1 MVLGGRRGWGS
12 NTGGVGRGRK
22 RHDLILGVRDLV
34 DTDTDGLGDGPIK
47 RRPTCPASVTH
58 GSGLHEGGGRRVDR
72 AHVEQ
77 VGPTAWVARFTEALD
92 EDLNVSAAWGA
103 VFEWV
108 RETNRLLGT
117 GQLSAAPAAA
127 ALAAWARVDTVLGLG
142 AAAVGELPAEL
153 QALLDERLAAR
164 KAKDFKRSDA
174 IRDELKTKGWVIED
188 TPKGARL
195 KKL

>member
-1 MVLGGRRGWGS
+1 M
-12 NTGGVGRGRK
+12 
-22 RHDLILGVRDLV
+22 
-34 DTDTDGLGDGPIK
+34 
-47 RRPTCPASVTH
+47 
-58 GSGLHEGGGRRVDR
+58 
-72 AHVEQ
+72 
-77 VGPTAWVARFTEALD
+77 
-92 EDLNVSAAWGA
+92 NVSAAWGA

-127 ALAAWARVDTVLGLG
+127 ALAAWSHVDTVLGLG

-174 IRDELKTKGWVIED
+174 IRDELKTKGWGIED